1 MERYGI
7 RGLALEIFTSYLRD
21 RTHRVRIGKTVS
33 DWLTINIGV
42 PQGSLVSPI
51 FFLIFIND
59 LVNLS
64 CNFLPILYADDTTLL
79 FSDQNAQNLITQCNS
94 GLTIFHN
101 WSISNKLSINEEK
114 TYCMAITLRSLE
126 CYNQIRL
133 NGKILEFKN
142 HCKFLGMTIDN
153 KLKFNNHSDYI
164 ASKISKSIGVLY
176 RIKDFVPRS
185 ILIKLY
191 NTLILPY
198 LSYCISIWGGT
209 CDTHTDQI
217 IKLQKRALRIICNK
231 SFREH
236 TNDLFIS
243 CSILK
248 FNDIYR
254 YNLAVYFYKS
264 KQYENFISS
273 HNHFTRNRN
282 NLVVPFQRLS
292 LTQHSVSHMG
302 ASVWNSLPL
311 FIRSSA
317 SVSIFK
323 ARVKKHFLDRY
334 AH

>member
-1 MERYGI
+1 M
-7 RGLALEIFTSYLRD
+7 
-21 RTHRVRIGKTVS
+21 
-33 DWLTINIGV
+33 
-42 PQGSLVSPI
+42 
-51 FFLIFIND
+51 
-59 LVNLS
+59 
-64 CNFLPILYADDTTLL
+64 
-79 FSDQNAQNLITQCNS
+79 
-94 GLTIFHN
+94 
-101 WSISNKLSINEEK
+101 
-114 TYCMAITLRSLE
+114 E
-126 CYNQIRL
+126 CYNKTQL
-133 NGKILEFKN
+133 NRPILEFQN
-142 HCKFLGMTIDN
+142 HSKFLGIIIDN
-153 KLKFNNHSDYI
+153 KSKFNTHSDCI
-164 ASKISKSIGVLY
+164 ASKYSKSIGVLY

-185 ILIKLY
+185 FLINLY

-302 ASVWNSLPL
+302 AFVWNSLPL
-311 FIRSSA
+311 FIRSSTSVTFFKA
-317 SVSIFK
+317 SV
-323 ARVKKHFLDRY
+323 KKYFLNRY
-334 AH
+334 AN

>member
-1 MERYGI
+1 M
-7 RGLALEIFTSYLRD
+7 
-21 RTHRVRIGKTVS
+21 
-33 DWLTINIGV
+33 
-42 PQGSLVSPI
+42 
-51 FFLIFIND
+51 
-59 LVNLS
+59 
-64 CNFLPILYADDTTLL
+64 
-79 FSDQNAQNLITQCNS
+79 
-94 GLTIFHN
+94 
-101 WSISNKLSINEEK
+101 
-114 TYCMAITLRSLE
+114 
-126 CYNQIRL
+126 
-133 NGKILEFKN
+133 
-142 HCKFLGMTIDN
+142 
-153 KLKFNNHSDYI
+153 
-164 ASKISKSIGVLY
+164 
-176 RIKDFVPRS
+176 
-185 ILIKLY
+185 IKLY
-191 NTLILPY
+191 HTLILPY

-292 LTQHSVSHMG
+292 LTQHSVSYMG

-323 ARVKKHFLDRY
+323 ARVKKHFIDRY